1 MSVHILRCNGYSY
14 QLTSLLI
21 DNLLFMR
28 VLIIK
33 MSSMGD
39 IIHTLPAVTDATQ
52 AIPNIQFDWVV
63 EEAFTEIP
71 KWHKQVQQVIPIAL
85 RRWRKNIW
93 QAAHSG
99 EIKQFCK
106 QLHAQQYDIV
116 LDAQGS
122 IKSAITA
129 RLSRGCRLGMDKHSV
144 RESLAYLA
152 YQQTYSVPWQQHAI
166 NRLRQLFA
174 KALKYSLPETLP
186 DYGINKENL
195 SQTKTELPNDYLI
208 FIPNTSCSNKH
219 WPNHFWS
226 LLIKEMTHLGAK
238 VFIPWGNEKEKKNAN
253 QLIHKNP
260 LAQVLPHLSLNEL
273 AAVLA
278 NAKAVVA
285 VDTGLSHLSAALEI
299 PTIVLYGPT
308 NASLIGTIGPLQCH
322 IKMAGEGK
330 QDNNTI
336 VLKKITDN
344 LRRILTL

>member
-1 MSVHILRCNGYSY
+1 
-14 QLTSLLI
+14 
-21 DNLLFMR
+21 MR

-52 AIPNIQFDWVV
+52 SISNIQFDWVV
-63 EEAFTEIP
+63 EESFAEIP
-71 KWHKQVQQVIPIAL
+71 NWHKQVQQIIPIAL

-93 QAAHSG
+93 QAVQNG
-99 EIKQFCK
+99 EVKQFYK
-106 QLHAQQYDIV
+106 QLSARQYDIV

-122 IKSAITA
+122 IKSAITT

-152 YQQTYSVPWQQHAI
+152 YQQTFSVPWQQHAI
-166 NRLRQLFA
+166 DRLRQLFA
-174 KALKYSLPETLP
+174 KALKYPLPKTQP
-186 DYGINKENL
+186 DYAINKENL
-195 SQTKTELPNDYLI
+195 SQAKIQLPKDYLI
-208 FIPNTSCSNKH
+208 FIPNTSCSSKH
-219 WPNHFWS
+219 WPNYSWS
-226 LLIKEMTHLGAK
+226 LLIEEMTRQEVS
-238 VFIPWGNEKEKKNAN
+238 VFIPWGNENERKNAN
-253 QLIHKNP
+253 RLTNKNR
-260 LAQVLPHLSLNEL
+260 LAQVLPYLSLNEL

-285 VDTGLSHLSAALEI
+285 VDTGLSHLSAALGI

-308 NASLIGTIGPLQCH
+308 NSSLIGTIGPSQYH
-322 IKMAGEGK
+322 IKMAVNGSSK

-344 LRRILTL
+344 LQQFF

>member
-1 MSVHILRCNGYSY
+1 MGIV
-14 QLTSLLI
+14 TDSLSSFI

-39 IIHTLPAVTDATQ
+39 IIHTLPAVTDATR
-52 AIPNIQFDWVV
+52 AISNIQFDWVV

-71 KWHKQVQQVIPIAL
+71 KWHKQVQQIIPISL
-85 RRWRKNIW
+85 RRWRKNIL
-93 QAAHSG
+93 QAAKNG
-99 EIKQFCK
+99 EIKQFYK
-106 QLHAQQYDIV
+106 ELRAQEYNIV

-122 IKSAITA
+122 IKSAVTA
-129 RLSRGCRLGMDKHSV
+129 RLSRGSRIGMDKHSV

-152 YQQTYSVPWQQHAI
+152 YQQTFSVPWRQHAI
-166 NRLRQLFA
+166 DRLRQLFA
-174 KALKYSLPETLP
+174 KALKYPLAETLP

-195 SQTKTELPNDYLI
+195 NQTKIELPKDYLI
-208 FIPNTSCSNKH
+208 FIPNTSCSSKH
-219 WPNHFWS
+219 WHNHSWS
-226 LLIKEMTHLGAK
+226 MLIEEMTRQGVS
-238 VFIPWGNEKEKKNAN
+238 VFIPWGNENERKNAN
-253 QLIHKNP
+253 RLTNKNP
-260 LAQVLPHLSLNEL
+260 LANVLPYLSLNEL

-278 NAKAVVA
+278 SAKAVVA

-308 NASLIGTIGPLQCH
+308 NASLIGTIGPSQCH
-322 IKMAGEGK
+322 IKMAAGNNN

-336 VLKKITDN
+336 VLKKITDK